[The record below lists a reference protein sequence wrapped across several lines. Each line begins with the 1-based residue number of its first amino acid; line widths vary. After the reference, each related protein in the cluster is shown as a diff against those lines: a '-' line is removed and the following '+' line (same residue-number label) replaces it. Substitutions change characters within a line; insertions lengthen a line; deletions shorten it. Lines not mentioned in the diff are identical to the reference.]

1 MQWTEVDQEQ
11 LHRFLEGFTNPDPL
25 VQASNLE
32 QLQALSDY
40 PSALVSTLA
49 IVCDAA
55 ASVTVRLSATTVARQ
70 LLRCGD
76 RLPLYLS
83 ATGDDPAT
91 AAQSIAEALFDA
103 ALEGSSSL
111 SSATTAAPLQRATAN
126 LIACLLSGL
135 AHTSLAATATAL
147 WSRIISSLLQR
158 TDPATLIVNH
168 AFQGGHWHTAQ
179 RGALCAA
186 LLRAICEAPL
196 STSKVLRE
204 RLGSQAAECL
214 ALCSLFTQLLQLLET
229 QMETEQAASRAAA
242 RFNALWLEETLTA
255 FQACMESGLLPC
267 APSDFLR
274 APASDQSVTSP
285 GADSSSTGL
294 GEGPSMQAL
303 RAVGTAVGSVQIGA
317 QGLLLRHVLGRLELW
332 DGQSAGGAFP
342 REVVASAAPFVAVGM
357 RYMADAVAL
366 DAVHPLHGAF
376 HATATPLLAK
386 FCHAACLA
394 ELQYDGAGEPDS
406 VHAAVLA
413 CINYVTEWMNT
424 ECAHLSAPSSRL
436 AAFSAHPS
444 MVTAPTEG
452 YVSCLYSMLVDA
464 ATLPPS
470 VADALEEHTTHQPDS
485 AADFL
490 VKSAAGRR
498 REPRGSH
505 TQKTYDEWTSV
516 AAEPAEETRNASAV
530 VMPESCDK
538 QDDTLLAD
546 ALEVALPDNGILRH
560 AVAWCAAGLSCKQ
573 AWMMAVAPLVV
584 RPATISP
591 LASLGAACAA
601 ESALFVNNEFLDSI
615 LAEDEVSAS
624 LAAAT
629 PELLVQHLA
638 AQVQSV
644 LSLLGPPTQEG
655 FGTRAP
661 FFVRIQ
667 AVRYLGRLVVG
678 LLDAWQHT
686 SSADHVIRS
695 RSGIEERAHRVM
707 LAVGGLEKLLG
718 LVLGH
723 LTTEVSKAAQV
734 ECVKTLNSALTSYL
748 KVMEQLMRSAV
759 NSGAASDLEE
769 ESLGSTS
776 GSSGDMDAGDESGDA
791 ARHLLLSD
799 ACERARVFF
808 QSFGATT
815 DLCAVVEVL
824 RVVSSHL
831 PSFQWS
837 VRQAV
842 YHLFSEALPSLWR
855 TAPLVD
861 SLSAS
866 QADGTH
872 SVASYSARLVTAQV
886 LEALAQHYATLL
898 RSSSLSNNASPMLEM
913 ATLLT
918 SMADVTSAMDGGALE
933 MVVPWILQVAHHMLD
948 LYAHYLTRRAHSDH
962 LPTADSASGV
972 VDMTDM
978 CMVSL
983 DLVSCV
989 CDGVI
994 DRDALLEQQLR
1005 PKEDGGAFGTMDARV
1020 MALATSMLL
1029 PPAASGIGCDGA
1041 PSSCSG
1047 SEALPNRCIAL
1058 LAACQSLADH
1068 PTHVSTRLN
1077 SVTADGAVEDEAF
1090 CLSDEFGDVRRACF
1104 AIVYDCVFLVA
1115 YRSSLFRPLD
1125 VAVAPDTGLVSSP
1138 RCLSG
1143 SLGRDLFALCM
1154 REVLPSSTPLSVT
1167 QSADYAAR
1175 FRFVSA
1181 HNAAASDAWLCLGSL
1196 LSLWDQQH
1204 WQTRRSAARGAQPT
1218 CEGERGPRS
1227 VFHIHGLES
1236 TAELHSHGLHTLNYL
1251 LALLQDTRGTI
1262 MSNMR
1267 LNMTTAACGL
1277 AVLLCDSGRSHTDSG
1292 ALAPVCPLPFATISA
1307 TFSVAASTRIQEY
1320 APNASGGDLSGISE
1334 AAHVLWCLGRLW
1346 QEAVQPLPQDALCSF
1361 LRSNGR
1367 ETTKT
1372 ILWWTRC
1379 VFGAKKRLP
1388 PADPPAS
1395 ASAPFWG
1402 SLLELWRPV
1411 ARALVQAAKGKALS
1425 LTQAQLSELGQLER
1439 L

>member
-1 MQWTEVDQEQ
+1 MDQEH
-11 LHRFLEGFTNPDPL
+11 LHRFLESFTNPDPL

-49 IVCDAA
+49 VICDAA

-83 ATGDDPAT
+83 AAGDDPET
-91 AAQSIAEALFDA
+91 AAQSIAEVLFDA
-103 ALEGSSSL
+103 ALGGSSSL
-111 SSATTAAPLQRATAN
+111 SSATTAPPLQRATAN
-126 LIACLLSGL
+126 LVACLLSEL
-135 AHTSLAATATAL
+135 AHTSLAPTATAV

-158 TDPATLIVNH
+158 TDPATLIVNN
-168 AFQGGHWHTAQ
+168 AFQGSRWHTAQ

-186 LLRAICEAPL
+186 LLRAICEAPF
-196 STSKVLRE
+196 STSKALRE
-204 RLGSQAAECL
+204 RLASQPAESL
-214 ALCSLFTQLLQLLET
+214 ALCSLFTQLLQLLERE
-229 QMETEQAASRAAA
+229 METEQAASGPAA

-255 FQACMESGLLPC
+255 FQACMDSGLLP
-267 APSDFLR
+267 
-274 APASDQSVTSP
+274 
-285 GADSSSTGL
+285 GAGSSSTDSD
-294 GEGPSMQAL
+294 EGPSMRAL
-303 RAVGTAVGSVQIGA
+303 RTVGTAVGNVQIAA
-317 QGLLLRHVLGRLELW
+317 QGLLLRHILGHLELL
-332 DGQSAGGAFP
+332 DGQWADVASL
-342 REVVASAAPFVAVGM
+342 REVLVSAAPFVAVGM

-366 DAVHPLHGAF
+366 DAVHPLHSAF
-376 HATATPLLAK
+376 HTTATPLLAN
-386 FCHAACLA
+386 FCHAVCLA
-394 ELQYDGAGEPDS
+394 ELQYDGAGESDS

-444 MVTAPTEG
+444 AVTAPTDG
-452 YVSCLYSMLVDA
+452 YISCLYSMLVDA

-498 REPRGSH
+498 RESRGSH
-505 TQKTYDEWTSV
+505 TRKTCDEWASV
-516 AAEPAEETRNASAV
+516 APESVEETRNASAV
-530 VMPESCDK
+530 VMPVRCDK

-546 ALEVALPDNGILRH
+546 ALEVALPDSGTLRQ
-560 AVAWCAAGLSCKQ
+560 AVAWCAAGLSCNQ
-573 AWMMAVAPLVV
+573 EWMIAVAPLVV

-591 LASLGAACAA
+591 FTSLPAACSA
-601 ESALFVNNEFLDSI
+601 ESALFVSNEFLDGI
-615 LAEDEVSAS
+615 LADDEVSAS
-624 LAAAT
+624 LAATT
-629 PELLVQHLA
+629 PELLEQNLA

-644 LSLLGPPTQEG
+644 LSLLTPPTQEG

-667 AVRYLGRLVVG
+667 AMRYLGRLVVG

-686 SSADHVIRS
+686 SGADHVTRS
-695 RSGIEERAHRVM
+695 RSGIEERTHTVM
-707 LAVGGLEKLLG
+707 LAVGGLEKMLG
-718 LVLGH
+718 LVLGR
-723 LTTEVSKAAQV
+723 LTTDVSKAAQV
-734 ECVKTLNSALTSYL
+734 ECVKTLNSALTSSL

-759 NSGAASDLEE
+759 NGGDASDLEE

-776 GSSGDMDAGDESGDA
+776 SSCGDMDVSDEGGDA
-791 ARHLLLSD
+791 PGHLSHSD
-799 ACERARVFF
+799 RCKRARVFC

-815 DLCAVVEVL
+815 DLSAVVEVL

-855 TAPLVD
+855 TAPFVD

-872 SVASYSARLVTAQV
+872 SVASYSTRFVTAQV

-898 RSSSLSNNASPMLEM
+898 RGSSLSDDASPMLEM

-918 SMADVTSAMDGGALE
+918 SMANVTSAMDGDALE

-994 DRDALLEQQLR
+994 NRDALLEQHLR
-1005 PKEDGGAFGTMDARV
+1005 PKEDGGAFRAMDARV

-1047 SEALPNRCIAL
+1047 PEALPNRCMAL
-1058 LAACQSLADH
+1058 VAACQSLADH
-1068 PTHVSTRLN
+1068 PTHVSARPN
-1077 SVTADGAVEDEAF
+1077 SVTADGAVEDEAL

-1104 AIVYDCVFLVA
+1104 SIVYDCVFLVA

-1125 VAVAPDTGLVSSP
+1125 VAVAPDTGLVSTP
-1138 RCLSG
+1138 RCLSD
-1143 SLGRDLFALCM
+1143 SLGRDLFGLCI
-1154 REVLPSSTPLSVT
+1154 REVLPSNTPLSVT
-1167 QSADYAAR
+1167 RSSEYAAR

-1204 WQTRRSAARGAQPT
+1204 WQMRRRAASGAQPT

-1227 VFHIHGLES
+1227 VFDIRGLES
-1236 TAELHSHGLHTLNYL
+1236 TAELHSHCLHTLNHL
-1251 LALLQDTRGTI
+1251 LALLQDKRATV

-1277 AVLLCDSGRSHTDSG
+1277 AVLVCDAGRSHTDSA

-1307 TFSVAASTRIQEY
+1307 TFSVAPSTRIQEY
-1320 APNASGGDLSGISE
+1320 APNASDGDLSGISE

-1361 LRSNGR
+1361 LRSHGK

-1379 VFGAKKRLP
+1379 VFEAKKQLT
-1388 PADPPAS
+1388 PAGPPAS
-1395 ASAPFWG
+1395 ASALFWG
-1402 SLLELWRPV
+1402 SLLELWQPV

-1425 LTQAQLSELGQLER
+1425 LTQAQLSELGHLER

>member
-11 LHRFLEGFTNPDPL
+11 LHRFLESFTNPDPL

-40 PSALVSTLA
+40 PFALVSTLA

-70 LLRCGD
+70 LLRCSD

-83 ATGDDPAT
+83 AAGDDPAT

-103 ALEGSSSL
+103 ALGGSSSL

-135 AHTSLAATATAL
+135 AHTSLASTATAV

-168 AFQGGHWHTAQ
+168 AFQGGRWHTAQ
-179 RGALCAA
+179 LGALCAA

-204 RLGSQAAECL
+204 RLGSQEAECL
-214 ALCSLFTQLLQLLET
+214 ALCSLFTQLLQLLEK
-229 QMETEQAASRAAA
+229 QMETEQAASGAAA

-303 RAVGTAVGSVQIGA
+303 RAVGTAVRNVQIGA
-317 QGLLLRHVLGRLELW
+317 QDLLLRHVLGHLELL
-332 DGQSAGGAFP
+332 DGQRADGAFL
-342 REVVASAAPFVAVGM
+342 REVVVSAAPFVAVGM

-366 DAVHPLHGAF
+366 DAVHPLHDAF

-394 ELQYDGAGEPDS
+394 ELQYDGAGESDS

-424 ECAHLSAPSSRL
+424 ECAHLRAPSSRL

-444 MVTAPTEG
+444 TMTAPTEG

-464 ATLPPS
+464 ATLPTS

-485 AADFL
+485 AAGFL
-490 VKSAAGRR
+490 VKSATGRR

-505 TQKTYDEWTSV
+505 TQKTYDEWASV
-516 AAEPAEETRNASAV
+516 AAEPAEATRNASAV
-530 VMPESCDK
+530 VMPASCDK
-538 QDDTLLAD
+538 QDDTLIAD
-546 ALEVALPDNGILRH
+546 ALEVALPDNGTLRQ

-591 LASLGAACAA
+591 LASLAVACAA
-601 ESALFVNNEFLDSI
+601 ESALFVNNEFLDGI
-615 LAEDEVSAS
+615 LADDEVSAS

-629 PELLVQHLA
+629 PELLEQNLA

-644 LSLLGPPTQEG
+644 LSLLGPPAQDG
-655 FGTRAP
+655 FGTRTP
-661 FFVRIQ
+661 FFVRMQ

-686 SSADHVIRS
+686 SSADHVTRS
-695 RSGIEERAHRVM
+695 RSGIEERAHTVM

-718 LVLGH
+718 LVLGR

-759 NSGAASDLEE
+759 NGGAASDLEE

-776 GSSGDMDAGDESGDA
+776 GSSGDMDAGDEGGDA

-799 ACERARVFF
+799 RCERARAFF

-815 DLCAVVEVL
+815 GLCAVVEVL
-824 RVVSSHL
+824 RVVSSYL

-872 SVASYSARLVTAQV
+872 SVASYSARFVTAQV

-898 RSSSLSNNASPMLEM
+898 SGSSLSENASPMLEM

-948 LYAHYLTRRAHSDH
+948 LYAHYLTRRAHSNN

-1005 PKEDGGAFGTMDARV
+1005 PKEDGDAFGTMDARV
-1020 MALATSMLL
+1020 IALATSMLL

-1047 SEALPNRCIAL
+1047 AEALPNRCMAL

-1068 PTHVSTRLN
+1068 PSHVSTRPN
-1077 SVTADGAVEDEAF
+1077 TVTADGAEDEAF

-1104 AIVYDCVFLVA
+1104 AIVYDCVFLAA

-1138 RCLSG
+1138 RCLSD
-1143 SLGRDLFALCM
+1143 SLGRDLLALCM

-1167 QSADYAAR
+1167 RSAEYAAH

-1227 VFHIHGLES
+1227 VFYIRGLES
-1236 TAELHSHGLHTLNYL
+1236 TAELHSHCLHTLNYL
-1251 LALLQDTRGTI
+1251 LALLQDTRATV

-1267 LNMTTAACGL
+1267 LNMITAACGL

-1307 TFSVAASTRIQEY
+1307 TFSEAASTRIQEY

-1361 LRSNGR
+1361 LRSHGR

-1388 PADPPAS
+1388 PAEPPAS
-1395 ASAPFWG
+1395 ASALFWG

-1411 ARALVQAAKGKALS
+1411 ARELVQAAKGKALS